1 MSLTR
6 FLPTPSDRMG
16 ILRSLLALENCVIL
30 EYGPAGTTHF
40 SIGLFHELGENQQN
54 RLFTTHMSE
63 DDVVMGDVTR
73 LEKAILEID
82 QNFAPKVIFVVAS
95 SVAAVIGTDIKGVC
109 SYMQERVQ
117 ARLIAFDQGGFRG
130 DYCAGVMETG
140 KLLAQEVAL
149 ENPEVQE
156 NKVNLLGFSM
166 GSYRAASDYRQLT
179 YLLERAFGFQIG
191 ACLCGESSI
200 DAVEQMGGA
209 RLNLVL
215 REEGLAAAK
224 ILKSRFGT
232 PIVTGCPYGYQ
243 GTLDWLEKI
252 AEKTGCPIEPA
263 FRSELVEK
271 IQGAAQYPMYVR
283 MLKQDQARAVL
294 VGEYHT
300 ICGIGRFL
308 QELGISVEVSLCT
321 HSSKLIG
328 KPSEQVAFS
337 SREKERLDILHQKHR
352 CLILADDASRCVCPA
367 DNTIFRISMPVIRG
381 AQIASHLPLMGI
393 EGADQM
399 LEWVEEYLQTLR

>member
-1 MSLTR
+1 
-6 FLPTPSDRMG
+6 
-16 ILRSLLALENCVIL
+16 
-30 EYGPAGTTHF
+30 
-40 SIGLFHELGENQQN
+40 
-54 RLFTTHMSE
+54 
-63 DDVVMGDVTR
+63 
-73 LEKAILEID
+73 
-82 QNFAPKVIFVVAS
+82 
-95 SVAAVIGTDIKGVC
+95 
-109 SYMQERVQ
+109 
-117 ARLIAFDQGGFRG
+117 
-130 DYCAGVMETG
+130 
-140 KLLAQEVAL
+140 
-149 ENPEVQE
+149 
-156 NKVNLLGFSM
+156 
-166 GSYRAASDYRQLT
+166 
-179 YLLERAFGFQIG
+179 
-191 ACLCGESSI
+191 
-200 DAVEQMGGA
+200 MGGA

-252 AEKTGCPIEPA
+252 ADRTGCPIEPA

-328 KPSEQVAFS
+328 KPSEQVVFS
-337 SREKERLDILHQKHR
+337 SREKERLDMLHQKHR